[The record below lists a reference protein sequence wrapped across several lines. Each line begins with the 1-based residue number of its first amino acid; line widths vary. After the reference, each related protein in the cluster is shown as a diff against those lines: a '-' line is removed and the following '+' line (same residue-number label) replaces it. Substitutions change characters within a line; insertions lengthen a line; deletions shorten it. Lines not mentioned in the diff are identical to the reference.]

1 MKAPPPDPLVP
12 APRHRALTL
21 IYEVFDA
28 WTRQWAYACRPGC
41 AVCCTHGVTLS
52 ETEGERIINYI
63 RQAGLEPWLI
73 KKLLAIPLPGT
84 PTCTT
89 NEFARACLQEED
101 IDPGGGGFS
110 GICPFLQD
118 QRCSIYPVRPFACRC
133 FVSTITC
140 QPGREAVL
148 PSAHLTASTAV
159 GQLIE
164 HLDQGR
170 YWGTMIALLRHLA
183 PVHVPGTTKRVPER
197 RPTGLLTARPLPG
210 FLIGDEDYPLVAPLL
225 EDILS
230 TPHGE
235 GTIEDLLNEGSFS

>member
-1 MKAPPPDPLVP
+1 MKAPP
-12 APRHRALTL
+12 APRHRALIL
-21 IYEVFDA
+21 IYRAFDA
-28 WTRQWAYACRPGC
+28 WARQWAFACRPGC
-41 AVCCTHGVTLS
+41 AICCTHGVTLS
-52 ETEGERIINYI
+52 ETEGERIINYV
-63 RQAGLEPWLI
+63 RQTALEPWMI
-73 KKLLAIPLPGT
+73 DKLHGIPLPGT
-84 PTCTT
+84 PACTT

-110 GICPFLQD
+110 GICPFLQAN
-118 QRCSIYPVRPFACRC
+118 RCSIYPVRPFACRC
-133 FVSTITC
+133 FVSTGTC

-148 PSAHLTASTAV
+148 PSAYLTASTAV

-170 YWGTMIALLRHLA
+170 YWGTMIALLKHLA
-183 PVHVPGTTKRVPER
+183 PPPDHWSPKGEAER
-197 RPTGLLTARPLPG
+197 LPTGLLIARPLPG

-235 GTIEDLLNEGSFS
+235 GTIEDLLNAGSSS